1 MTKKRGDE
9 RIRLE
14 AELREEPQVLA
25 RAVALLKDRAQLLLD
40 LAAQTLA
47 RVVGPLAH
55 DATHV
60 LRVER
65 VAVPN
70 ENKQKHKQHVRKQD
84 NKMSERGCWEEKWR
98 ERESHCSRPI
108 IGKNAK

>member
-70 ENKQKHKQHVRKQD
+70 ENKQKKT
-84 NKMSERGCWEEKWR
+84 NNM
-98 ERESHCSRPI
+98 
-108 IGKNAK
+108 